1 MKHFLKSL
9 IACLLALSVVLSMT
23 ALVSADNEPLK
34 FSALYVLADS
44 AHENVRVL
52 PQTIGETQY
61 LFLPTNMTAKETVL
75 YFETNVAGA
84 SVTAKGA
91 AASAEILPGKAFDL
105 TTLCGAGDTYALTLT
120 AKAGAQTAEQ
130 ALTLVPTDGIASM
143 YLVSDDPVEHGRA
156 WVESSPTKSN
166 KATGAMLMTDAA
178 GATVYDGKL
187 TQIKGRGNSTWL
199 AEKKPYQIKIKDKTD
214 LLQTGEKANAAKTW
228 VLLTN
233 DADPSLLRNNVVYD
247 LSVAMQINPGI
258 ECRPVNLY
266 YDGEYRGA
274 YLLCEKVQINSGRV
288 DIADLEGAIEEAN
301 PGTDFDSLP
310 VKTAITANGA
320 TYHYCEGVKDPENI
334 TGGFLLEMESGIRAQ
349 QEVCYFTTARSQN
362 VVVKSPEFCSKAT
375 MDYIASWYQDYEDT
389 VYNGGKHPTNGK
401 TIADYADVNS
411 IAQCY
416 IVNELTK
423 NPDGYRTSSYLYKDV
438 DSTVCKMGPV
448 WDYDLSFGISWG
460 EFGPNCANPEEYF
473 TLRSGFGAALYQIPE
488 FRQAVH
494 DIYLNTVAPI
504 LTNVLCAEKTPENA
518 GAIQSLND
526 YMAELR
532 SAAAANGILWGTDIP
547 AWEANINALRAYI
560 LTRNTWLSAQYEK
573 WSATGTPESLGYVD
587 VAQTDWFYEDIMKAT
602 EYGIL
607 NGMDYGIFAPANQ
620 TTRAQATKVLFA
632 ISGSVRYPFE
642 KIFSDVYSYDWF
654 YPAVMWAN
662 KESIVL
668 GYEDGTFRPENNI
681 TRQEFITLLYR
692 YLDEP
697 AVKSDKLSAFKD
709 SASVAAYARSAMRWA
724 AENDVLRGYE
734 DQTIRPENNMTRAEM
749 AALIVRFYENFVV
762 ESSVT
767 DK

>member
-1 MKHFLKSL
+1 
-9 IACLLALSVVLSMT
+9 
-23 ALVSADNEPLK
+23 
-34 FSALYVLADS
+34 
-44 AHENVRVL
+44 
-52 PQTIGETQY
+52 
-61 LFLPTNMTAKETVL
+61 
-75 YFETNVAGA
+75 
-84 SVTAKGA
+84 
-91 AASAEILPGKAFDL
+91 
-105 TTLCGAGDTYALTLT
+105 
-120 AKAGAQTAEQ
+120 
-130 ALTLVPTDGIASM
+130 
-143 YLVSDDPVEHGRA
+143 
-156 WVESSPTKSN
+156 
-166 KATGAMLMTDAA
+166 
-178 GATVYDGKL
+178 
-187 TQIKGRGNSTWL
+187 
-199 AEKKPYQIKIKDKTD
+199 
-214 LLQTGEKANAAKTW
+214 
-228 VLLTN
+228 
-233 DADPSLLRNNVVYD
+233 
-247 LSVAMQINPGI
+247 
-258 ECRPVNLY
+258 
-266 YDGEYRGA
+266 
-274 YLLCEKVQINSGRV
+274 
-288 DIADLEGAIEEAN
+288 
-301 PGTDFDSLP
+301 
-310 VKTAITANGA
+310 
-320 TYHYCEGVKDPENI
+320 
-334 TGGFLLEMESGIRAQ
+334 
-349 QEVCYFTTARSQN
+349 
-362 VVVKSPEFCSKAT
+362 
-375 MDYIASWYQDYEDT
+375 
-389 VYNGGKHPTNGK
+389 
-401 TIADYADVNS
+401 
-411 IAQCY
+411 
-416 IVNELTK
+416 
-423 NPDGYRTSSYLYKDV
+423 
-438 DSTVCKMGPV
+438 
-448 WDYDLSFGISWG
+448 
-460 EFGPNCANPEEYF
+460 
-473 TLRSGFGAALYQIPE
+473 
-488 FRQAVH
+488 
-494 DIYLNTVAPI
+494 
-504 LTNVLCAEKTPENA
+504 
-518 GAIQSLND
+518 
-526 YMAELR
+526 MAELR

-607 NGMDYGIFAPANQ
+607 NGMDYGIFAPGNQ